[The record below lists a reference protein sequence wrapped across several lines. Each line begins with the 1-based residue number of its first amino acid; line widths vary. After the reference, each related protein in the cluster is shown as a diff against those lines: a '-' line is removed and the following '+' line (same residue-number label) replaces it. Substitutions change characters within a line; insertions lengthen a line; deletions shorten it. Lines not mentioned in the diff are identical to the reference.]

1 MKTVVINKMV
11 SFLSKYETYEGE
23 DLEKLKYGLEG
34 IYLTITK
41 LVIILFLAI
50 VLNIL
55 KEVILTLLFFNIIRY
70 FGFGIHAKKSW
81 QCLISSTICFIVL
94 PYIMLNINISKFSI
108 LIIGCTCLI
117 DLLIFAPAD
126 TVKRPLKNKKKR
138 LIRKIATVSVAIIY
152 IILSLVINNH
162 ELSTIFILSVIIESL
177 MVNPLI
183 YMLLNQPFNNYKHE

>member
-1 MKTVVINKMV
+1 MKTAVINKMV
-11 SFLSKYETYEGE
+11 NFLSKYETYEGE
-23 DLEKLKYGLEG
+23 DLERLKYGLEG

-41 LVIILFLAI
+41 LVVILLLAI
-50 VLNIL
+50 VLNIF

-94 PYIMLNINISKFSI
+94 PYIMLNINISKFSM
-108 LIIGCTCLI
+108 LIISIVCLI

-126 TVKRPLKNKKKR
+126 TIKRPLKNKKKK
-138 LIRKIATVSVAIIY
+138 LIRKIATVIVAIIY
-152 IILSLVINNH
+152 IILSLVIDNQ

-183 YMLLNQPFNNYKHE
+183 YMLLNQSFNNYKHE

>member
-11 SFLSKYETYEGE
+11 NFLSKYETYEGE

-50 VLNIL
+50 VLNIF

-94 PYIMLNINISKFSI
+94 PYIMLNINISKFSM
-108 LIIGCTCLI
+108 LIISIVCLI

-126 TVKRPLKNKKKR
+126 TIKRPLKNKKKK
-138 LIRKIATVSVAIIY
+138 LIRKIATVIVAIIY
-152 IILSLVINNH
+152 IILSLVIDNQ

-183 YMLLNQPFNNYKHE
+183 YMLLNQSFNNYKHE

>member
-11 SFLSKYETYEGE
+11 NFLSKYETYEGE

-108 LIIGCTCLI
+108 LIIGFICLI

-126 TVKRPLKNKKKR
+126 TIKRPLKNKKKK
-138 LIRKIATVSVAIIY
+138 LIRKIATVIVAIIY
-152 IILSLVINNH
+152 IILSLVIDNQ

-183 YMLLNQPFNNYKHE
+183 YMLLNQSFNNYKHE

>member
-1 MKTVVINKMV
+1 MKTAVINKMV
-11 SFLSKYETYEGE
+11 NFLSKYETYEGE
-23 DLEKLKYGLEG
+23 DLERLKYGLEG

-41 LVIILFLAI
+41 LVVILLLAI
-50 VLNIL
+50 ILNIL

-94 PYIMLNINISKFSI
+94 PYIMLNINISKFSM
-108 LIIGCTCLI
+108 LIISIVCLI

-126 TVKRPLKNKKKR
+126 TIKRPLKNKKKK
-138 LIRKIATVSVAIIY
+138 LIRKIATVIVAIIY
-152 IILSLVINNH
+152 IILSLVIDNQ

-183 YMLLNQPFNNYKHE
+183 YMLLNQSFNNYKHE